1 MWSRCWLGSDEGVT
15 QRRRDAE
22 GERRAEF
29 DQAAMYRAFI
39 RVVSPQVAEV
49 PSQEAHHLVK
59 VRRLSS
65 GDRFLGL
72 DGQGGLFLCRLE
84 RGGQGWMAQ
93 IEEQLSQQSESP
105 LEITLAQAMLKK
117 DNFEWVI
124 QKSAELGVRC
134 IVPLVTVRTE
144 VRPRPAGAERKQA
157 RWQKILAE
165 AVKQSGRL
173 QLPVVQELVPLEEFC
188 SADESEIRLVLD
200 EAATIPLR
208 EILDQRPPP
217 LSCSLIIGPEG
228 GWDDR
233 DREIFQRR
241 SLHTVHLGP
250 RILRAETAPIAALA
264 ILQYQWGDL
273 ERDVVRL

>member
-1 MWSRCWLGSDEGVT
+1 
-15 QRRRDAE
+15 
-22 GERRAEF
+22 
-29 DQAAMYRAFI
+29 MYRAFI
-39 RVVSPQVAEV
+39 RVVSPQIAEV

-59 VRRLSS
+59 VRRLSQ

-72 DGQGGLFLCRLE
+72 DGEGGLFRCRLE

-105 LEITLAQAMLKK
+105 LEITLAQALLKK
-117 DNFEWVI
+117 ENFEWVI
-124 QKSAELGVRC
+124 QKSAELGVRR
-134 IVPLVTVRTE
+134 IAPLISVRTE
-144 VRPRPAGAERKQA
+144 VRPRLAGAERKQA

-173 QLPVVQELVPLEEFC
+173 RLPGIQELAPLEEFC
-188 SADESEIRLVLD
+188 KADESEVRLVLD
-200 EAATIPLR
+200 EASAIPLR
-208 EILDQRPPP
+208 EILDNRPPP

-228 GWDDR
+228 GWDDQ
-233 DREIFQRR
+233 DREVFQRR

-264 ILQYQWGDL
+264 ILQYRWGDM
-273 ERDVVRL
+273 ERKVVRI